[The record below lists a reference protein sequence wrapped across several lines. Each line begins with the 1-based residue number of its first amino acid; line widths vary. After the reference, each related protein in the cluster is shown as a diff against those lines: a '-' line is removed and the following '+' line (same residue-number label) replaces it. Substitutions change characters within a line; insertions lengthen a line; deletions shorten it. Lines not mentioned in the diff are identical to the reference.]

1 MEIKNKV
8 TRGERERG
16 IMGERRGRVK
26 SRNIYKGPIDK
37 DNGGGVRI
45 SKFFKE
51 YYKKKEDECL
61 RGTYIKTKSYLR

>member
-37 DNGGGVRI
+37 DNGGGD
-45 SKFFKE
+45 KDK
-51 YYKKKEDECL
+51 
-61 RGTYIKTKSYLR
+61 